1 MKILFVLECANRP
14 TNGTSATCNRFA
26 HELRKKGHEVV
37 TIGCEAGK
45 NGVAPHYYIEVPAY
59 EFPFF
64 EPLIQ
69 KEGFNFCR
77 CSPEYLL
84 EAIQWADLV
93 HVLLPMK
100 FGNVARLMA
109 EVYGKPVTTAYH
121 LQPQNIT
128 SAIHCGRSRWLNNK
142 IYKGFLNYFYRA
154 VKQVHC
160 PSQMIADQMKC
171 HHYDHNQC
179 HVISNGVTKFF
190 YRVDAKRPEKY
201 NDKFIVVM
209 SGRLAS
215 EKRQDLIIKAV
226 AHSKYNEKIQIIL
239 CGQGPNER
247 RYRKLAAKLHLANPI
262 KMKFCDQD
270 TLRNILSYTDLYV
283 HASDF
288 EIEGISCLE
297 AISCGAVPVISDSK
311 LSAANSFAI
320 TDESIFKHGSWES
333 LRDRIEWMYE
343 HEEERKE
350 LSKRYQLKG
359 KEYALP
365 IMVDKLEAMFFLAV
379 EEKQKGQDL
388 PTLYPSKVDE
398 KKKRKLFENLLKNGF
413 ISELPESLR

>member
-1 MKILFVLECANRP
+1 MNILFVLECANRP

-26 HELRKKGHEVV
+26 HELRKKGHAVK

-45 NGVAPHYYIEVPAY
+45 NGVQPHYYIEVPAF
-59 EFPFF
+59 EFPIF

-69 KEGFNFCR
+69 KEGFNFCK
-77 CSPEYLL
+77 CDPEYLL

-100 FGNVARLMA
+100 FGNIARLVA

-121 LQPQNIT
+121 LQPQNIS
-128 SAIHCGRSRWLNNK
+128 SAIHLGKWRFLNNK
-142 IYKGFLNYFYRA
+142 IYKGFLDYFYRS

-160 PSQMIADQMKC
+160 PSEMIATQMKI
-171 HHYDHNQC
+171 HHYDSNQC

-190 YRVDAKRPEKY
+190 YRIEAERPEAYK
-201 NDKFIVVM
+201 DKFVVVM

-226 AHSKYNEKIQIIL
+226 AHSKYNDKIQLIL
-239 CGQGPNER
+239 CGQGPNEK
-247 RYRKLAAKLHLANPI
+247 RYRKLAKKLKVANPV
-262 KMKFCDQD
+262 KMEFCDSE

-297 AISCGAVPVISDSK
+297 AISCGAVPVISDSEY
-311 LSAANSFAI
+311 SAANNFAI
-320 TDESIFKHGSWES
+320 CEESIFKHGSWKS
-333 LRDRIEWMYE
+333 LMERIEWMYE
-343 HEEERKE
+343 HEERRKE
-350 LSKRYQLKG
+350 LSELYQKKG

-365 IMVDKLEAMFFLAV
+365 LMVDKLENMFFLAV
-379 EEKQKGQDL
+379 EEKKNGQDL
-388 PTLYPSKVDE
+388 PTLFPSKKDE
-398 KKKRKLFENLLKNGF
+398 KRKKKMFERLVKEG
-413 ISELPESLR
+413 IIPEMPESLR